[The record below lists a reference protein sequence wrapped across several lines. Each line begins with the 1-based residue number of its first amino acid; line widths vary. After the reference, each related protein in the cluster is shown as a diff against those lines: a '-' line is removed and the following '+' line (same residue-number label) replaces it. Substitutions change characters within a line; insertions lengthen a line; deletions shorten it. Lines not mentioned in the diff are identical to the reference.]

1 MLGFSLLI
9 GGILMLA
16 GIATYYLAPRVGPN
30 PIFGVRIGYAYASRE
45 IWDKTNRFGGGLL
58 ALVGVG
64 TMILGGVLQLLK
76 VGARDGIG
84 ILTTVMLVTLIG
96 ATAWMFIYA
105 RTLSQGTPIAREF
118 APVRFRWVYLAP
130 VGVTFALL
138 VVLAVLWYPTLPE
151 RMAVHFNIAEQPD
164 GWQARDE
171 FILTYLGLAALFV
184 VLNVL
189 AVLVATREP
198 LIAFGRWGKLWR
210 LDPERGLIF
219 AGIGLALANLILI
232 AVLWNVVWFN
242 TQGTHAFSYWWI
254 LWTIVPLIGIIVALF
269 FVLARRET

>member
-1 MLGFSLLI
+1 MLGFSFLI
-9 GGILMLA
+9 GAILMLA
-16 GIATYYLAPRVGPN
+16 GIATYYLAPRIGPN

-45 IWDKTNRFGGGLL
+45 IWDLTNR
-58 ALVGVG
+58 
-64 TMILGGVLQLLK
+64 IGGVL
-76 VGARDGIG
+76 I
-84 ILTTVMLVTLIG
+84 TLIG
-96 ATAWMFIYA
+96 VGIAILGLLLQLLNVAPRDGLTILTVAMLAMLLGGTGWLFFYA
-105 RTLSQGTPIAREF
+105 RRLAQGTPIAREL

-138 VVLAVLWYPTLPE
+138 VMLAVLWYPTLPE

-164 GWQARDE
+164 SWQARNE
-171 FILTYLGLAALFV
+171 FIVTYLGLAALFV